1 LTDEGPD
8 VLRWLDRTL
17 IRLCQRFGQY
27 AKDAP
32 DTFKFPDTFSL
43 YPQFMFHLRRS
54 QQLQVF
60 GHSPDET
67 AYFRYQLST
76 QPLSDCLLMIQ
87 PALFAYTFNGPPEP
101 VLLDSSSIQPDRILL
116 MDTFFQVIIYH
127 GETIHQWK
135 LAKYHEMKEY
145 ETFAQLLQ
153 VRTGHLLVGSRR

>member
-1 LTDEGPD
+1 
-8 VLRWLDRTL
+8 
-17 IRLCQRFGQY
+17 
-27 AKDAP
+27 
-32 DTFKFPDTFSL
+32 
-43 YPQFMFHLRRS
+43 
-54 QQLQVF
+54 
-60 GHSPDET
+60 
-67 AYFRYQLST
+67 
-76 QPLSDCLLMIQ
+76 MIQ

-153 VRTGHLLVGSRR
+153 VRTGHLLERRLMNNSKRNLFRRQLKMDKIPWLSDFQFLVMLRLIMIILKLVSYWLRSIQVKHIIIWDGAPIILLLF

>member
-1 LTDEGPD
+1 
-8 VLRWLDRTL
+8 
-17 IRLCQRFGQY
+17 
-27 AKDAP
+27 
-32 DTFKFPDTFSL
+32 
-43 YPQFMFHLRRS
+43 
-54 QQLQVF
+54 
-60 GHSPDET
+60 
-67 AYFRYQLST
+67 
-76 QPLSDCLLMIQ
+76 MIQ

-153 VRTGHLLVGSRR
+153 VRTNHQGYPDCKIRTQFCNIRGVAKMLKMLAIEIGHLPGLSFGFQNGPFIFSFEMGHFGAWDYHVASDL

>member
-1 LTDEGPD
+1 
-8 VLRWLDRTL
+8 
-17 IRLCQRFGQY
+17 
-27 AKDAP
+27 
-32 DTFKFPDTFSL
+32 
-43 YPQFMFHLRRS
+43 
-54 QQLQVF
+54 
-60 GHSPDET
+60 
-67 AYFRYQLST
+67 
-76 QPLSDCLLMIQ
+76 MIQ

-153 VRTGHLLVGSRR
+153 VRTIPRAIRTAKSGLSFITHEGLLILLKMLAIEIGHLSRLSFGFQNGPFIFSFEMGHFGAWDYYVV

>member
-1 LTDEGPD
+1 
-8 VLRWLDRTL
+8 
-17 IRLCQRFGQY
+17 
-27 AKDAP
+27 
-32 DTFKFPDTFSL
+32 
-43 YPQFMFHLRRS
+43 
-54 QQLQVF
+54 
-60 GHSPDET
+60 
-67 AYFRYQLST
+67 
-76 QPLSDCLLMIQ
+76 MIQ

-153 VRTGHLLVGSRR
+153 VRTGHLLARRLIYVSQTQHFRRQLKMDKIHWLSDSRFLVMLRLITIILKLVSYWLRSIQVKHIIIWDGALIILLLF

>member
-1 LTDEGPD
+1 
-8 VLRWLDRTL
+8 
-17 IRLCQRFGQY
+17 
-27 AKDAP
+27 
-32 DTFKFPDTFSL
+32 
-43 YPQFMFHLRRS
+43 
-54 QQLQVF
+54 
-60 GHSPDET
+60 
-67 AYFRYQLST
+67 
-76 QPLSDCLLMIQ
+76 MIQ

-153 VRTGHLLVGSRR
+153 VRTYHITMANRTVKPYGLSFVTKKSTDILGTN